1 MENLP
6 IVVILYCLAAAVVL
20 GVMRWVEQGQP
31 DPLLTH
37 AWDRLPIARLR
48 KEAA

>member
-6 IVVILYCLAAAVVL
+6 IVVILYCLAAVVVL
-20 GVMRWVEQGQP
+20 TVMRWVEHGQP
-31 DPLLTH
+31 DPLH
-37 AWDRLPIARLR
+37 ALDRLPVARLR